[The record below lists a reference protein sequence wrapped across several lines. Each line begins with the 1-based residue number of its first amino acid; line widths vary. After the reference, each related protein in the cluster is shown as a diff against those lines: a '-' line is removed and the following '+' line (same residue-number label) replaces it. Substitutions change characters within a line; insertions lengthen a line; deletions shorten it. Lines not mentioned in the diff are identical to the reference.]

1 MLSEFL
7 HHADY
12 IYSCIAKNMFAYL
25 AVNLCMCIIIPLIYR
40 FCMKSMLKYLIKR
53 DGFDINLPQIKQYT
67 EEEMY
72 RSVYRYSPVHILK
85 DCIKHNRK

>member
-12 IYSCIAKNMFAYL
+12 IYSCI
-25 AVNLCMCIIIPLIYR
+25 
-40 FCMKSMLKYLIKR
+40 IKR

-85 DCIKHNRK
+85 DCIKHNKK

>member
-12 IYSCIAKNMFAYL
+12 IYSCIAKNMFAYI

-40 FCMKSMLKYLIKR
+40 FCMKTILKYLIKR

-67 EEEMY
+67 GEEMC
-72 RSVYRYSPVHILK
+72 RSVYKYSPVHILK
-85 DCIKHNRK
+85 NCITHKKI

>member
-1 MLSEFL
+1 
-7 HHADY
+7 
-12 IYSCIAKNMFAYL
+12 
-25 AVNLCMCIIIPLIYR
+25 
-40 FCMKSMLKYLIKR
+40 MKTILKYLIKR

-85 DCIKHNRK
+85 DCIKHNKK